1 MDENHPGGISMTRA
15 IVAGT
20 MTALLVTVAA
30 QAEPVAYTWT
40 GMGVNV
46 PGSAKCATY
55 KMTIDVTVDGTAVKG
70 TFQQQGRDQRHFEV
84 PLDGK
89 GKFKG
94 KAAVGGGTM
103 DVSGVISQKESTVLL
118 DGYCTFGGKLTN
130 K

>member
-1 MDENHPGGISMTRA
+1 MRRA

-20 MTALLVTVAA
+20 MTALLMTVAA
-30 QAEPVAYTWT
+30 RAEPVVYTWT

-84 PLDGK
+84 PLDRN

-103 DVSGVISQKESTVLL
+103 DVSGVISEKESTVLL
-118 DGYCTFGGKLTN
+118 DGYCKFGGKLNN